1 LADIIGHVDNR
12 DRPIVLLSVDGLE
25 DGFPVI
31 VDTGFNGELL
41 INHTEIPRLQ
51 CTMTGVEAPVEFAN
65 KERRTI
71 VFARSRILWFGRAQD
86 VRVWVT
92 DTEPGRAAAPDEPV
106 GLLGTALLN
115 PHRLTVDFA
124 TRRVVISENE

>member
-1 LADIIGHVDNR
+1 LGDIIGHVDNR
-12 DRPIVLLSVDGLE
+12 DRPIVLLSVDGME

-41 INHTEIPRLQ
+41 INDTEISRLQ
-51 CTMTGVEAPVEFAN
+51 CRMTGVEAPIEFAN

-71 VFARSRILWFGRAQD
+71 VFARSRVVWFGRAQD

-92 DTEPGRAAAPDEPV
+92 AAEPDRAAAADEPV
-106 GLLGTALLN
+106 GLLGTALLK